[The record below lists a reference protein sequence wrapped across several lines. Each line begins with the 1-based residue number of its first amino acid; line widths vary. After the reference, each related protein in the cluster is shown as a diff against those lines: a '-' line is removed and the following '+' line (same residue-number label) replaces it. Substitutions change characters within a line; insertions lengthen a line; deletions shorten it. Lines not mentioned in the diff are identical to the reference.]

1 MNFRLLVRCSLK
13 CRILLLNIC
22 LVRTWLRLVLA
33 AVVVLATR
41 LLESLKE
48 IVRCEL
54 FALRCHD
61 HRLLH
66 RLLLVKVLDL
76 AESDTLH
83 AAGRS
88 TRGATQDQCVI
99 LGITTRLWR

>member
-61 HRLLH
+61 HSLLH
-66 RLLLVKVLDL
+66 CLLLVKVLDL

-83 AAGRS
+83 AAGWS
-88 TRGATQDQCVI
+88 TRGAAQD
-99 LGITTRLWR
+99 